1 MIINHNI
8 PALNTYRSLTI
19 NQENTNKSLAKLSSG
34 LRINSAGDDAA
45 GLAISEKMRSQIRGL
60 NQASRNAY
68 DGKSLLNVAEG
79 ALNEVHSI
87 LQRMKE
93 LSVQSAN
100 DTNTRFDRGEIQKEV
115 DQLKT
120 EIDRISRDTEFNTMK
135 LLNGTMENRATVT
148 TTGDTDGS
156 FNDKS
161 FKLDITGGVV
171 DAGSYT
177 LSASVSTVGNVSGT
191 VKAIGITDA
200 ANMSAI
206 TFGSVTQATDGKSTG
221 LGAKYGD
228 YRLDISGNLGGT
240 YDLTL
245 TGPDGKYQIL
255 KARDSQTKATF
266 DQLGVTVDFSGGHSI
281 TGDGYITFT
290 NYVSDVTFTLKNDDG
305 MEVNLKVGKD
315 QMIRT
320 YTGQDLNLGGVRFQA
335 TVGLFS
341 SSGAGLEAKVNVID
355 NSIKLHIGANEGQN
369 MGISI
374 LDSSA
379 KALGINK
386 VDLKEQKTADTAVSL
401 IDTAINR
408 VSSERSKMGAIINR
422 LEHTIKNLGTTS
434 ENLTASESRIRDVD
448 MAKEI
453 MDFTKNNIL
462 SQAAQ
467 SMLAQA
473 NALPQGVLG
482 LLR

>member
-1 MIINHNI
+1 
-8 PALNTYRSLTI
+8 
-19 NQENTNKSLAKLSSG
+19 
-34 LRINSAGDDAA
+34 
-45 GLAISEKMRSQIRGL
+45 MRSQIRGL
-60 NQASRNAY
+60 DQAGRNAH

-93 LSVQSAN
+93 LAVQSAN
-100 DTNTRFDRGEIQKEV
+100 DTNTGFDRGEIQKEV

-135 LLNGTMENRATVT
+135 LLNGTMENRATVA
-148 TTGDTDGS
+148 TTGNKDGS

-161 FKLDITGGVV
+161 FTLAIAGNVV
-171 DAGSYT
+171 EAGSYT
-177 LSASVSTVGNVSGT
+177 LSASVGTSGKIDGT
-191 VKAIGITDA
+191 VKAIGIKDA
-200 ANMSAI
+200 ASMSAI
-206 TFGSVTQATDGKSTG
+206 TFSSITQSTDGANTG

-245 TGPDGKYQIL
+245 TGPDGKYQML
-255 KARDSQTKATF
+255 KARDAQTKATF
-266 DQLGVTVDFSGGHSI
+266 DQLGVTVDFSSGHSI

-290 NYVSDVTFTLKNDDG
+290 NYSDDITFSLKNDKG
-305 MEVNLKVGKD
+305 MEVNLKIGQGQVI
-315 QMIRT
+315 QS
-320 YTGQDLNLGGVRFQA
+320 YTGQDLNLGGVQFQA

-341 SSGAGLEAKVNVID
+341 AGGAGLEAKLDVID

-379 KALGINK
+379 KALGVNK
-386 VDLKEQKTADTAVSL
+386 VDLKEQKTSDVAITA

-422 LEHTIKNLGTTS
+422 LDHTIKNLGTTS
-434 ENLTASESRIRDVD
+434 ENMQASESRIRDVD

-462 SQAAQ
+462 TQAAQ

-473 NALPQGVLG
+473 NTLPQGVLN